1 MEHGFYHPDRGYWQT
16 NSEPSENTLAGYP
29 NGTVEVPLRPS
40 AEHDWDGSQW
50 VHNPPSAEG
59 VLTQWRETAT
69 ASRKDFCIACA
80 SAGILTPEGAIEAA
94 KGNWPTGF
102 ESSISSLTQEE
113 QLEVKI
119 DWATTPVIS
128 RNHPVIA
135 LLASQLDMTEEQVDT
150 LFGYNQ

>member
-1 MEHGFYHPDRGYWQT
+1 MIIKTPTTDKK
-16 NSEPSENTLAGYP
+16 
-29 NGTVEVPLRPS
+29 
-40 AEHDWDGSQW
+40 
-50 VHNPPSAEG
+50 
-59 VLTQWRETAT
+59 LTQWRETAT
-69 ASRKDFCIACA
+69 ATRKNFCIACA